1 MDNQNNQNNHHP
13 YQSSSSADHS
23 DPNHDNLFTPYPS
36 DLENPSMGRL
46 KHSGPGIA
54 SFVIGLASIIGYM
67 LTLGIA
73 TMAINSTIGVVT
85 TPIQVEEIALHPAV
99 VLASL
104 AVLVCLI
111 LNLAGL
117 ILGVIGLILKNRKKV
132 FAIIGTILSGV
143 MILAFAGL
151 IIAGIYMM

>member
-1 MDNQNNQNNHHP
+1 MDNQNNQNNN
-13 YQSSSSADHS
+13 QSYPSGSSTEHS
-23 DPNHDNLFTPYPS
+23 DPYHDNLFTPYPS
-36 DLENPSMGRL
+36 AQEDPFVGRL

-54 SFVIGLASIIGYM
+54 SFVIGLVSIIGYM
-67 LTLGIA
+67 LTLVIA
-73 TMAINSTIGVVT
+73 TMAINSSIGALV

>member
-1 MDNQNNQNNHHP
+1 MDNQNNKTNHHP
-13 YQSSSSADHS
+13 YQSSSVADYS

-36 DLENPSMGRL
+36 DLEDPSMGRL

-54 SFVIGLASIIGYM
+54 SFVIGLVSIIGYM

>member
-13 YQSSSSADHS
+13 YQSGSTKDYSE
-23 DPNHDNLFTPYPS
+23 PNHDNLFTPYPS
-36 DLENPSMGRL
+36 DLEDPSMGRL

-54 SFVIGLASIIGYM
+54 SFVIGLVSIIGYM
-67 LTLGIA
+67 LTLVIA

>member
-1 MDNQNNQNNHHP
+1 MDNQNNQNHHHP
-13 YQSSSSADHS
+13 YQSGSAADYS

-36 DLENPSMGRL
+36 DLEDPSMDRL

-54 SFVIGLASIIGYM
+54 SFVIGLVSIIGYM
-67 LTLGIA
+67 LTFFIA
-73 TMAINSTIGVVT
+73 TMAINSSIGVIT

-111 LNLAGL
+111 LNLAGI

>member
-1 MDNQNNQNNHHP
+1 
-13 YQSSSSADHS
+13 
-23 DPNHDNLFTPYPS
+23 
-36 DLENPSMGRL
+36 
-46 KHSGPGIA
+46 
-54 SFVIGLASIIGYM
+54 M
-67 LTLGIA
+67 LTLFIA
-73 TMAINSTIGVVT
+73 TMAINSAIGVVT

-117 ILGVIGLILKNRKKV
+117 ILGVIGLVLKNRKKV

-151 IIAGIYMM
+151 IIAGIYMV

>member
-13 YQSSSSADHS
+13 DQSGSATDYSEPH
-23 DPNHDNLFTPYPS
+23 HDNLFTPYPS
-36 DLENPSMGRL
+36 DLEDPSMGRL

-54 SFVIGLASIIGYM
+54 SFVIGLVSIIGYM
-67 LTLGIA
+67 LTLVIA

>member
-1 MDNQNNQNNHHP
+1 MDNQNNKTNHHP
-13 YQSSSSADHS
+13 YQSSSAADYS

-36 DLENPSMGRL
+36 DLEDPSMGRL

-54 SFVIGLASIIGYM
+54 SFVIGLVSIIGYM
-67 LTLGIA
+67 LTLGVA

>member
-13 YQSSSSADHS
+13 YQSDSTTYYSE
-23 DPNHDNLFTPYPS
+23 PNHDNLFTPYPS
-36 DLENPSMGRL
+36 DLEDPSMGRL

-54 SFVIGLASIIGYM
+54 SFVIGLVSIIGYM
-67 LTLGIA
+67 LTLVIA

>member
-1 MDNQNNQNNHHP
+1 MDNQNNKTNHHP
-13 YQSSSSADHS
+13 YQSSSAADYS

-36 DLENPSMGRL
+36 DLEDPSMGRL

-54 SFVIGLASIIGYM
+54 SFVIGLVSIIGYM

>member
-1 MDNQNNQNNHHP
+1 MDNQNNQNRHHP
-13 YQSSSSADHS
+13 YESSSAADYS

-36 DLENPSMGRL
+36 DLKDPSMDRL

-54 SFVIGLASIIGYM
+54 SFVIGLVSIIGYM
-67 LTLGIA
+67 LTLFIA
-73 TMAINSTIGVVT
+73 TMAINSAVGVVT

-104 AVLVCLI
+104 AVLVCLV

-143 MILAFAGL
+143 MILAFAVL

>member
-1 MDNQNNQNNHHP
+1 MDNHHNQNNNNSYP
-13 YQSSSSADHS
+13 SGSGPDHS
-23 DPNHDNLFTPYPS
+23 DPNHSFTPYPPTPEDRS
-36 DLENPSMGRL
+36 LDQL

-54 SFVIGLASIIGYM
+54 SFVIGLVSIIGYI
-67 LTLGIA
+67 LTIFIA
-73 TMAINSTIGVVT
+73 TLAINNAIGVVT

-104 AVLVCLI
+104 SILVCLV

-117 ILGVIGLILKNRKKV
+117 ILGVIGLVLKNRKKV
-132 FAIIGTILSGV
+132 FAIIGTMLSGI

-151 IIAGIYMM
+151 VIAGIYMI

>member
-13 YQSSSSADHS
+13 YQSGSSTDYS
-23 DPNHDNLFTPYPS
+23 DPNHDSLFTPYPS
-36 DLENPSMGRL
+36 ALEDPSVGRL

-54 SFVIGLASIIGYM
+54 SFVIGLVSIIGYM
-67 LTLGIA
+67 LTLFIA
-73 TMAINSTIGVVT
+73 TMAINSAIGVVT

-104 AVLVCLI
+104 AILVCLI

>member
-1 MDNQNNQNNHHP
+1 M
-13 YQSSSSADHS
+13 
-23 DPNHDNLFTPYPS
+23 
-36 DLENPSMGRL
+36 
-46 KHSGPGIA
+46 KHSGPGVA
-54 SFVIGLASIIGYM
+54 SFVIGLVSIIGYM

-117 ILGVIGLILKNRKKV
+117 ILGLIGLILKNRKKV

-143 MILAFAGL
+143 MILAFAVL

>member
-1 MDNQNNQNNHHP
+1 MDNQNNKNNHHP
-13 YQSSSSADHS
+13 YQSSSAADYS
-23 DPNHDNLFTPYPS
+23 DPNHDNLFTPSPS
-36 DLENPSMGRL
+36 DLEDPSMGRL
-46 KHSGPGIA
+46 KHSGPGVA
-54 SFVIGLASIIGYM
+54 SFVIGLVSIIGYM

-73 TMAINSTIGVVT
+73 TMAINSTIGFVT

-117 ILGVIGLILKNRKKV
+117 ILGLIGLILKNRKKV

-143 MILAFAGL
+143 MILAFAVL